1 MPAGSFPLGCRH
13 RYRYRSGE
21 PGGAD
26 LARTAPPTLNRSTP
40 PVGPEAGTGGVVTV
54 ALVVLLV
61 LLTIL
66 SVVVHTRLRFGDR
79 DPPDNPP
86 AR

>member
-1 MPAGSFPLGCRH
+1 
-13 RYRYRSGE
+13 
-21 PGGAD
+21 
-26 LARTAPPTLNRSTP
+26 
-40 PVGPEAGTGGVVTV
+40 VGPEAGTGGVVTV